1 MGVNVFLSLL
11 QQIVSIKYHPLRD
24 PIWKIENSGE
34 GNMLMGERTKDFK
47 NPEKKRDKQTDRE
60 ERGQGSEKDR
70 RKQRDRDIK
79 KRVK

>member
-1 MGVNVFLSLL
+1 
-11 QQIVSIKYHPLRD
+11 
-24 PIWKIENSGE
+24 
-34 GNMLMGERTKDFK
+34 MLMGERTKDFK